1 MRSRRF
7 LKVRA
12 ASLSRSQQCRPGVH
26 GHVTRHTS
34 HVTRHT
40 SHVTRHTSGTPNC
53 PTTFSGREF
62 NAACAHTSPA
72 CCAWSE
78 AEYTR
83 EGAAAAAP
91 AEVDGETVSPRKAA
105 ASARFMMLC
114 QQEYYVRAFEFLF
127 VKDRWDRVPALAEA
141 AADRND
147 ARHRAQAQAV
157 SLNAR

>member
-1 MRSRRF
+1 VRSRRF

-34 HVTRHT
+34 HVTRH
-40 SHVTRHTSGTPNC
+40 

-78 AEYTR
+78 AKYTR

-114 QQEYYVRAFEFLF
+114 QQECYVRAFEFLI

-157 SLNAR
+157 SLNVERRT

>member
-40 SHVTRHTSGTPNC
+40 SHVTRQALQTAPQH
-53 PTTFSGREF
+53 FQAEF

-78 AEYTR
+78 AKYTR

-141 AADRND
+141 AANRND
-147 ARHRAQAQAV
+147 ARHRAQAEAV